1 MTTSTR
7 ATSRRTGS
15 VWISMSD
22 QTDFTDALLVG
33 LTPEQREAVMSPARR
48 LLVRATA
55 GSGKTHVLTL
65 RIQRRI
71 SEKQVEPDQVLA
83 MTFTR
88 KAGDELRR
96 RLLRADI
103 RDIRAGTFHRAALTL
118 VNQYRE
124 DHHLKALVI
133 EPNRRKLVAALAL
146 QLRETGDVR
155 LEDWQLPRLEQEIGW
170 ALSQGFNGAL
180 YSKNARKSRRDA
192 PLPPSQFA
200 DVLDRYVGLCH
211 SRGVLDFDLLLSE
224 AIALLR
230 DEPNV
235 LASFRHRNRSIYVDE
250 AQDMNPLQFMM
261 LRAMAGD
268 DPDLFCVGDPNQ
280 SIYGFNGANPQLM
293 VEIVRTWPDTVILDL
308 TRNHRSTANIIAVAN
323 TLLEQGAQG
332 ITPAKED
339 GDVPMVR
346 DYNTDEQEAEHVTAW
361 LGAKHQP
368 GCPWRS
374 MAVLARTNAQLE
386 LVAGYLDAHDIPY
399 ERRGLEHSP
408 ASDLLATP
416 ETWTRRLD
424 DDQRDAVALSTIH
437 RAKGLEFQCVAAIGW
452 AEGQL
457 PNYNA
462 TAPHEIAEEQRL
474 AYVALSR
481 AEDALLITWSRGR
494 NDPRFPDRAPSR
506 FLAPIET
513 VIREIEQRNAP
524 LTGEARKARLA
535 AIRRE
540 LEQAQPEL
548 TLPSNGKSK
557 TP

>member
-1 MTTSTR
+1 MTDETAFSNE
-7 ATSRRTGS
+7 
-15 VWISMSD
+15 
-22 QTDFTDALLVG
+22 LLVG

-48 LLVRATA
+48 LLIRATA

-71 SEKQVEPDQVLA
+71 TDEEIAPDQVLA

-96 RLLRADI
+96 RLSKAGI

-118 VNQYRE
+118 VNQYR
-124 DHHLKALVI
+124 DDNHLKPLVL
-133 EPNRRKLVAALAL
+133 EANRRRLVNALAL
-146 QLRETGDVR
+146 QLRENGELK
-155 LEDWQLPRLEQEIGW
+155 LEDWQLPRLEQEISW

-180 YSKNARKSRRDA
+180 YAKSARRFRRDA
-192 PLPPSQFA
+192 PLAPSQFA

-224 AIALLR
+224 AITLLR

-235 LASFRHRNRSIYVDE
+235 LASFRHRNRSLYVDE

-261 LRAMAGD
+261 LRQMAGD

-280 SIYGFNGANPQLM
+280 SIYGFNGASPKFLDD
-293 VEIVRTWPDTVILDL
+293 IVRTWPDTVVLDL

-323 TLLEQGAQG
+323 TLLEAGAAG
-332 ITPAKED
+332 IVPAKDD
-339 GDVPMVR
+339 GDVPLVR
-346 DYNTDEQEAEHVTAW
+346 SYLSDEEEAARVATW

-368 GCPWRS
+368 GSPWRS

-386 LVAGYLDAHDIPY
+386 LVAGYLEAAHVPY
-399 ERRGLEHSP
+399 ERRGPEHSP
-408 ASDLLATP
+408 ASDLFSTP
-416 ETWTRRLD
+416 DASPRRLE
-424 DDQRDAVALSTIH
+424 DDQNDAVALSTIH
-437 RAKGLEFQCVAAIGW
+437 RSKGLEFQHVAAIGW

-462 TAPHEIAEEQRL
+462 TTPTELAEEQRL

-481 AEDALLITWSRGR
+481 AEDSLLITWSKGR
-494 NDPRFPDRAPSR
+494 NDPRYPDRSPSR
-506 FLAPIET
+506 FLAPIEK
-513 VIREIEQRNAP
+513 VIGEIEQRNAP

-540 LEQAQPEL
+540 LEESPTTI
-548 TLPSNGKSK
+548 TLPSSGKSG
-557 TP
+557 TS